1 MEQPLLSMEGISKS
15 FNGIKVLDSVSFS
28 LRKGEVH
35 ALMGGN
41 GAGKSTLMKI
51 LTGVYQADEGEI
63 FIEGKKV
70 SINNTEDAKRN
81 YISMIFQEFSLVPTL
96 TVAQNMFLTREPKNA
111 IGILNDKECIEKT
124 KELLKELEVDI
135 NPTDIIGN
143 LGVGYWQMTEI
154 AKALSQNA
162 KILIMDEPTSSLTK
176 KETEVLFNFINKLKK
191 KGISI
196 IYISHRMDEI
206 FQICDRIT
214 ILRDGKKI
222 ATESCDEI
230 TMETVIQH
238 MVGADLDK
246 AFEWKERFYSI
257 EGTPI
262 LEVKNLS
269 SGTKVKDISFR
280 LYPGEILGVAGLMGS
295 GRSEMVR
302 AIFGIDPID
311 GGEIFVKGKK
321 HIIKSPTDAIAAGL
335 ALIPEDRRMQ
345 GLILQHSV
353 KENIVLPILSK
364 IKKGVFLDERKAN
377 KIAEQ
382 FVERLNIKTDDIFK
396 TAGLLSGGNQQK
408 IVLAKWLANNPDILI
423 LDEPTIGVDIAAKT
437 EIIDIIREL
446 ADSGKSILVISSEL
460 PELLAVSDRIIVV
473 HEGRVVKELKRKE
486 IDSEEVLQHAIQ
498 GTK

>member
-1 MEQPLLSMEGISKS
+1 MQHPLLSMEGISKS
-15 FNGIKVLDSVSFS
+15 FNGIKVLDSVNFS

-51 LTGVYQADEGEI
+51 LTGVYTADEGEI

-96 TVAQNMFLTREPKNA
+96 TVAQNIFLTREPKNS
-111 IGILNDKECIEKT
+111 IGLLNEKLCNEKT
-124 KELLKELEVDI
+124 KELLKELEVEVE
-135 NPTDIIGN
+135 PTDVIAN

-154 AKALSQNA
+154 AKALSQNT

-176 KETEVLFNFINKLKK
+176 KETEVLFDIIHKLKE

-214 ILRDGKKI
+214 VLRDGKKI
-222 ATESCDEI
+222 TTENCDEI
-230 TMETVIQH
+230 SMETVIQH
-238 MVGADLDK
+238 IVGADLDK
-246 AFEWKERFYSI
+246 AFEWKERVYST
-257 EGTPI
+257 EGTPV
-262 LEVKNLS
+262 LEVKNLA
-269 SGTKVKDISFR
+269 SGTKVKNISFR

-321 HIIKSPTDAIAAGL
+321 CTIKDPVDAINAGI

-353 KENIVLPILSK
+353 KENIILPILSK
-364 IKKGVFLDERKAN
+364 IKRGIFLDNRKAN
-377 KIAEQ
+377 DIAET
-382 FVERLNIKTDDIFK
+382 FV
-396 TAGLLSGGNQQK
+396 
-408 IVLAKWLANNPDILI
+408 
-423 LDEPTIGVDIAAKT
+423 
-437 EIIDIIREL
+437 
-446 ADSGKSILVISSEL
+446 
-460 PELLAVSDRIIVV
+460 
-473 HEGRVVKELKRKE
+473 
-486 IDSEEVLQHAIQ
+486 
-498 GTK
+498 

>member
-1 MEQPLLSMEGISKS
+1 MDKPLLSMERISKS

-51 LTGVYQADEGEI
+51 LTGVYKADEGEI

-70 SINNTEDAKRN
+70 SINDTEDAKRN
-81 YISMIFQEFSLVPTL
+81 HISMIFQEFSLVPTL
-96 TVAQNMFLTREPKNA
+96 TVAQNIFLTREPKNA
-111 IGILNDKECIEKT
+111 IGILDDKECIAKT
-124 KELLKELEVDI
+124 KELLEELEVDI
-135 NPTDIIGN
+135 NPTDIVGD

-154 AKALSQNA
+154 AKALSQDA

-176 KETEVLFNFINKLKK
+176 KETEILFNIIDKLKK

-214 ILRDGKKI
+214 ILRDGKRI
-222 ATESCDEI
+222 VTENCGQIS
-230 TMETVIQH
+230 METVIQH
-238 MVGADLDK
+238 IVGADLDK
-246 AFEWKERFYSI
+246 AFEWKERSYST
-257 EGTPI
+257 EGTPV

-269 SGTKVKDISFR
+269 SGTKVRDISFR

-321 HIIKSPTDAIAAGL
+321 HTIKSPADAIAAGL

-353 KENIVLPILSK
+353 KENIILPILSK
-364 IKKGVFLDERKAN
+364 IKKGVFLDDRKAN
-377 KIAEQ
+377 KIAEK

-408 IVLAKWLANNPDILI
+408 IVLAKWLANDPDILI
-423 LDEPTIGVDIAAKT
+423 LDEPTIGVDIGAKT

-446 ADSGKSILVISSEL
+446 ADGGKSILVISSEL
-460 PELLAVSDRIIVV
+460 PELLAVSDRIIIV

-486 IDSEEVLQHAIQ
+486 IYSEEVLQHAIQ
-498 GTK
+498 GY

>member
-1 MEQPLLSMEGISKS
+1 MDKPLLSMERISKS

-51 LTGVYQADEGEI
+51 LTGVYKADEGEI

-70 SINNTEDAKRN
+70 SINDTEDAKRN
-81 YISMIFQEFSLVPTL
+81 HISMIFQEFSLVPTL
-96 TVAQNMFLTREPKNA
+96 TVAQNIFLTREPKNA
-111 IGILNDKECIEKT
+111 IGILDDKECIAKT
-124 KELLKELEVDI
+124 KELLEELEVDI
-135 NPTDIIGN
+135 NPTDIVGD

-154 AKALSQNA
+154 AKALSQDA

-176 KETEVLFNFINKLKK
+176 KETEILFNIIDKLKK

-214 ILRDGKKI
+214 ILRDGKRI
-222 ATESCDEI
+222 VTENCGQIS
-230 TMETVIQH
+230 METVIQH
-238 MVGADLDK
+238 IVGADLDK
-246 AFEWKERFYSI
+246 AFEWKERSYST
-257 EGTPI
+257 EGTPV

-269 SGTKVKDISFR
+269 SGTKVRDISFR

-321 HIIKSPTDAIAAGL
+321 HTIKSPADAIVAGL

-353 KENIVLPILSK
+353 KENIILPILSK
-364 IKKGVFLDERKAN
+364 IRKGVFLDDRKAN
-377 KIAEQ
+377 KIAEK

-408 IVLAKWLANNPDILI
+408 IILAKWLANDPDILI
-423 LDEPTIGVDIAAKT
+423 LDEPTIGVDIGAKT

-446 ADSGKSILVISSEL
+446 ADGGKSILVISSEL
-460 PELLAVSDRIIVV
+460 PELLAVSDRIIIV

-486 IDSEEVLQHAIQ
+486 IYSEEVLQHAIQ
-498 GTK
+498 GY

>member
-1 MEQPLLSMEGISKS
+1 MDKPLLSMERISKS

-70 SINNTEDAKRN
+70 SINDTEDAKRN
-81 YISMIFQEFSLVPTL
+81 HIAMIFQEFSLVPTL
-96 TVAQNMFLTREPKNA
+96 TVAQNIFLTKEPKNA
-111 IGILNDKECIEKT
+111 IGILNDKECIAKT
-124 KELLKELEVDI
+124 KELLEELEVDI
-135 NPTDIIGN
+135 NPTDVVGN

-154 AKALSQNA
+154 AKALSQDA

-176 KETEVLFNFINKLKK
+176 KETEILFNIIDKLKR

-214 ILRDGKKI
+214 ILRDGKRI
-222 ATESCDEI
+222 ATENCHQI
-230 TMETVIQH
+230 NMETVIQH
-238 MVGADLDK
+238 IVGADLDK
-246 AFEWKERFYSI
+246 AFEWKERFYST
-257 EGTPI
+257 EGTPV

-280 LYPGEILGVAGLMGS
+280 LYLGEILGVAGLMGS

-321 HIIKSPTDAIAAGL
+321 HTIKSPADAIAAGL

-353 KENIVLPILSK
+353 KENIILPILSK
-364 IKKGVFLDERKAN
+364 IKKGIFLDDRKAN
-377 KIAEQ
+377 KVAEK
-382 FVERLNIKTDDIFK
+382 FVKRLNIKTDDIFK

-408 IVLAKWLANNPDILI
+408 IVLAKWLANDPDILI
-423 LDEPTIGVDIAAKT
+423 LDEPTIGVDIGAKT

-486 IDSEEVLQHAIQ
+486 IYSEEVLQHAIQ
-498 GTK
+498 GY